1 MIFPIVA
8 YGHPTLRKK
17 AEPVSPDYPGLQE
30 FLKDLWET
38 MYATDGIGLAAP
50 QVNRS
55 IRIFVVDTDVLS
67 EKYPEAKGFK
77 KAFVNP
83 QMLEETGSEW
93 AYSEGCLS
101 IPDIHEDVYR
111 KPRIHL
117 RYQDENFT
125 EHEEWFEGIVARVI
139 QHEYDHLEG
148 ILFTDH
154 LSPLRKTMLAGKLN
168 NIARGRINPP
178 YRMLFAPTRKSK

>member
-17 AEPVSPDYPGLQE
+17 AEPVNADTPGLQE
-30 FLKDLWET
+30 FIKDLWET

-55 IRIFVVDTDVLS
+55 IRVFVIDTDVLS
-67 EKYPEAKGFK
+67 EKFPEAKGFK
-77 KAFVNP
+77 KAFINP
-83 QMLEETGSEW
+83 QLLEEIGNEW

-117 RYQDENFT
+117 RYQDENFI
-125 EHEEWFEGIVARVI
+125 EHDEWSEGIVARVI

-148 ILFTDH
+148 ILFTDK
-154 LSPLRKTMLAGKLN
+154 LSPLRKTMLSGKLN

-178 YRMLFAPTRKSK
+178 YRMVFASPKKK

>member
-1 MIFPIVA
+1 MIYPIVA
-8 YGHPTLRKK
+8 YGHPTLRLK
-17 AEPVSPDYPGLQE
+17 AQPVNSNTPDFQE

-55 IRIFVVDTDVLS
+55 IRVFVIDTDVLA

-77 KAFVNP
+77 KAFINP
-83 QMLEETGSEW
+83 QILEETGTEW

-101 IPDIHEDVYR
+101 IPDIHEEVYR
-111 KPRIHL
+111 KPRLRI
-117 RYQDENFT
+117 RYQDENFV

-148 ILFTDH
+148 ILFTDR
-154 LSPLRKTMLAGKLN
+154 LSPLRKTMLSGKLN
-168 NIARGRINPP
+168 NIARGKINPP
-178 YRMLFAPTRKSK
+178 YRMLFAASRKK